1 MDTTN
6 NYPYFGEEML
16 LTQFSLLAESIQKAL
31 PPDSQGQ
38 NAIAQQLLRINSK
51 KEKWPSRI
59 LSLYRNR
66 TLPVFS
72 MEGVTKL
79 NQAHDAFINDVND
92 TRRRQK
98 DSLNPI
104 QVGLFGPKISEGHK
118 ILPRS
123 PNDLIYF
130 LE

>member
-1 MDTTN
+1 MDTPN
-6 NYPYFGEEML
+6 SYQYFGEEML
-16 LTQFSLLAESIQKAL
+16 LTQFSLLAESIQKSL
-31 PPDSQGQ
+31 PPDAQGQ
-38 NAIAQQLLRINSK
+38 DAISQQLLRINSK
-51 KEKWPSRI
+51 QEKWPSRI

-98 DSLNPI
+98 DSLKSDMNRKKKQLDDMKAKKERYI
-104 QVGLFGPKISEGHK
+104 DTYESIV
-118 ILPRS
+118 
-123 PNDLIYF
+123 
-130 LE
+130 